1 MTREVSGWAVA
12 GVLAV
17 LIVSM
22 GAMQQAAR
30 VGRFQIVSLKHSVAI
45 LGDDGEVATNQDQQM
60 TLLLDTE
67 TGDTRQLIY
76 AVGGKGRLTAMY
88 SDPFGPRPAQVP

>member
-30 VGRFQIVSLKHSVAI
+30 VGRFQLVLLNQRVGF
-45 LGDDGEVATNQDQQM
+45 LGDDGEVTTQQEQQM

-67 TGDTRQLIY
+67 TGDTRQLLY
-76 AVGGKGRLTAMY
+76 MVGKGGLDANYTA
-88 SDPFGPRPAQVP
+88 PFGPRPAPVP